1 MGLPTTDSQSPA
13 EFGKRVAMTI
23 LLLLVFVRS
32 SEGWLGSDYWNDRYG
47 TLGIFYDGGND
58 MFSGLWSDESTRRG
72 YRRANS
78 DYSGSSCTCSC
89 SSRTLTVSCASATTV
104 YIKGQFFQF
113 NLTETTFSTSVTEIT
128 IINSRLQYINERTFS
143 DLRSLQKL
151 TIHGTDLRYFPD
163 ISNCT
168 ALQKLDLSWNNIA
181 FPVGVDPNI
190 QFSDTLTHVSLMENN
205 ISWVPRGLFS
215 GTKIRLL
222 GLSVNKIKQFPSN
235 ALENM
240 VDLEFLSLDQNK
252 LTSLSRITLDT
263 LAVSNVMHLNFSNNE
278 ISYIGAR
285 AFLQLTNLKILELH
299 RNLMSTIGW
308 NTFDSYH
315 SLLHLD
321 LNYNKL
327 KKLPSRSFTNMG
339 ELRTLILHNQ
349 QAPDGMAAIM
359 FDAFY
364 NLTQLTTLFIS
375 KNNFTTFPH
384 PAFSEEDWPNLRYIH
399 ADNNKIV
406 NVTEYSSNAFD
417 GVYLSLYAARRRLH
431 EGHPFSKLSSVQT
444 FRLASNHIQYLPVS
458 AYDDVYPPVVQELD
472 LGSNRFTFLLEGTF
486 TNLTSLLNLILNSN
500 SIITVEDGT
509 FPDQIGAIFLQN
521 NMYFDF
527 RHQNPFNNLT
537 QLRGLVL
544 DGNAITDIPETA
556 LYGLGNLVGL
566 TLNNNKLGWI
576 RKDALKDCINLQTIN
591 LNNNEIGYVEEG
603 TFEQLP
609 DFRHVQLNDNDLTDL
624 PNAGDFHTI
633 NGNDLTFQ
641 NNRITAIRNHTFKEI
656 SGDIL
661 NLESNSISI
670 IEGYAFDDVSTS
682 TIDLDNNPTKIVESY
697 AFNIIRCGG
706 NNGLSFKNAEFE
718 LLNSYVFN
726 DVHVRSLYLDGGAI
740 TEIAP
745 YAFNEVNVDY
755 LLDLRYNRIS
765 SIRGHAFHTVTSRY
779 IYFQDNPVSTFE
791 SYAFDDVTVTNNLHL
806 SNMDFTVI
814 PPRTFNQ
821 VTAYDLVMSGNTQL
835 TSIEEEAFDVTI
847 THNLDLSSNA
857 IKVVRGKI
865 FSNVS
870 VVKELHLENN
880 LIYYI
885 DPDAFD
891 GVTLTLINL
900 DNNALLTLD
909 SNLLSTQGSLKNL
922 SMANNRLQQIP
933 NGFLASLVQL
943 GTLSLSGN
951 LIEMVESTTFDN
963 LASLEEL
970 DLSNNRIQFLAD
982 GVFDG
987 IKNNA
992 KITID
997 LSGNPL
1003 ACSCSM
1009 VTMMANLWN
1018 LTTISGG
1025 ECATP
1030 AQAAGV
1036 SFTSSQR
1043 NASNNYFLSVCP
1055 ETFVCA
1061 PENVQAL
1068 ASGQN
1073 EITVSWTPPTSPYPS
1088 HPQFEMFTSG
1098 CSDTATNSSSW
1109 TYDVNCTS
1117 SDAPDIAV
1125 DGVTNSSVVFDGAG
1139 DVRAGTDYVC
1149 TVVLNNNGSYSAVRW
1164 PEAVTTLEDLVS
1176 VNVTTSNVTD
1186 DLDLPITYY
1195 DFSVNHPDFDGT
1207 RQGDLGEPIYVNSP
1221 FGAFLA
1227 LSDNP
1232 ATDSISQ
1239 WFASVPNVNYV
1250 REATLTLEKQND
1262 TDTYRYYSD
1271 SFFPMDGL
1279 GYRSEQQRDC
1289 SNVLHNFGFTLAIR
1303 VAITYTGN
1311 EIVTVGGGD
1320 ELWLFVDKQKVV
1332 DLRRQKGDGSTN
1344 TACRKISLLP
1354 AMGEGGGSIVPVSGN
1369 VTGGECVPGGSV
1381 SNETVALDLTVGE
1394 TYHFVLFVAERE
1406 QCVSSFFL
1414 EISGT
1419 TFSSQVIDSVA
1430 NDGGSRKRRS
1440 ADVSGYPL
1448 DYETTIRED
1457 LHVNG
1462 TVQIIVVTDIF
1473 SAGPSYNVSILQ
1485 GNEARHFTIKED
1497 TPDNRLA
1504 AATPSPEPL
1513 PWMTVEGLSFVTCD
1527 DEIPTPSPDLNIA
1540 GTESFVVTTTTVLL
1554 SIETEVDYE
1563 VAQEYTL
1570 ILDVQ
1575 DDGAT
1580 PPRTGTVAI
1589 KILIE
1594 DVNDNCPIL
1603 EETMF
1608 NIHPQPVL
1616 RTTPVMSLLWED
1628 RDSGDNANTT
1638 FHRTQINQT
1647 IIYDSRNDSTLLE
1660 FYIIVVDRGTPPR
1673 GDIATVAMTINDACL
1688 YDSLDQ
1694 PITYEINVE
1703 DDTGGVFVRVPK
1715 YYVKEFE
1722 CGAPLGMQSALIFFT
1737 QITASS
1743 AYEYYQPHYGR
1754 LHNQPTNNDTTGV
1767 FAQGN
1772 WKAEIEDTNQWL
1784 QVSFLQ
1790 ETIVTGVI
1798 LQGSANDAAWV
1809 QTYYLTYL
1817 SNGNGTWKTYVE
1829 GGVQRVFTGNTD
1841 SSSTV
1846 QEDLADRI
1854 TVTDIR
1860 IHPLTWHGS
1869 ISMRMELIGC
1879 TEELR
1884 YIRNTRCER
1893 CPTTYYCLGDGIA
1906 RPCGRC
1912 DPPSSTCD
1920 RSPTEHSFGGASE
1933 CSPCPPG
1940 RICQEGYA
1948 HNCSRYQYADP
1959 CNDTYCPPSCTDC
1972 ETGYACLFGRKTLC
1986 RAGLYGTGLT
1996 DFCQPCAPGSFNN
2009 QSGSAGCECCPAGFY
2024 STSGKT
2030 ECEPCHPFTWS
2041 RGDCRGCVGCNPGE
2055 CPCLDSAPCFEG
2067 VTCQNID
2074 SSTYRCGPCPAGLSG
2089 DGVTCVDIDECSLA
2103 SPCFTNATCENSD
2116 PGYQCGKCPVGYT
2129 GESSHGYGLEH
2140 AQNSPQVCLDI
2151 DECEVDNGGCHD
2163 NAECI
2168 NTPGSYSCGNCV
2180 EGYISDI
2187 YLSCIPEDLCQL
2199 GRHNCSSNA
2208 TCLSLGNGKFRCGCE
2223 TGQGGDGYRCSRD
2236 TDQDGWPDEHLSC
2249 LTRNCAQDNCPQ
2261 DPNSGQEDND
2271 GDTMGDVC
2279 DPDDDNDGRMDIEDN
2294 CIFVANWDQV
2304 DTDGDGYGDVCD
2316 TCPGLAN
2323 QDQTDT
2329 DGDGVGDACDNDD
2342 DGDGVDDATDVC
2354 PHVNDTQADA
2364 DGDGVGDVCD
2374 NCPADSNPN
2383 QEDADMDGYG
2393 DACDGSDKDGD
2404 GVVNTVDN
2412 CPDITNP
2419 EQTDTDGDGMG
2430 DACDDDIDNDVM
2442 PNNQDN
2448 CPYVSN
2454 TGWEDADG
2462 NHVGDACEY
2471 DYDGDGVTDV
2481 DDICPKLANY
2491 HVTSFTN
2498 HVSINLDGGTAP
2510 DWEITDGG
2518 RNIRQ
2523 LSDAD
2528 SPVLLIGRD
2537 NFGPVNFTG
2546 TMFVGDDSG
2555 NDFIGFVF
2563 GYHSNRKFY
2572 VAMWKHENENA
2583 DGTVGI
2589 GGIKGLQIKL
2599 VDSITGPST
2608 ALATALWHT
2617 HDTTNQV
2624 KLLWHDPDMRGWEH
2638 RTPYTFHLIH
2648 RPSIG
2653 LIRVTISNDMEVLT
2667 DTGNVYDT
2675 TILGGR
2681 LGVFQYNQS
2690 GVIWS
2695 NLRYTCGDRENQA
2708 LYFDGMDDYV
2718 ELPSIITLELHDSFT
2733 IEAWMRLGGEVTTSK
2748 MPIICTLDSR
2758 LCLFLQNR
2766 YLGGQLG
2773 DDVIQGSTEFQ
2784 ENTWSHVTMLFDA
2797 QNYIISLYINGTQ
2810 ETSQSGIM
2818 SLDWSNNDTNLYI
2831 ARDRNDNFNG
2841 TLDEVRLYGLK
2852 LLEDEIIEDLQTS
2865 GRERQYLRRF
2875 LNAHFNM
2882 DSEGT
2887 NATSLLDSGLFQHHG
2902 RMVGSPLFV
2911 PSTADQARFQL
2922 TFPNARRRRRRDLT
2936 YSESLH
2942 TEL

>member
-1 MGLPTTDSQSPA
+1 
-13 EFGKRVAMTI
+13 
-23 LLLLVFVRS
+23 
-32 SEGWLGSDYWNDRYG
+32 
-47 TLGIFYDGGND
+47 
-58 MFSGLWSDESTRRG
+58 
-72 YRRANS
+72 
-78 DYSGSSCTCSC
+78 
-89 SSRTLTVSCASATTV
+89 
-104 YIKGQFFQF
+104 
-113 NLTETTFSTSVTEIT
+113 
-128 IINSRLQYINERTFS
+128 
-143 DLRSLQKL
+143 
-151 TIHGTDLRYFPD
+151 
-163 ISNCT
+163 
-168 ALQKLDLSWNNIA
+168 
-181 FPVGVDPNI
+181 
-190 QFSDTLTHVSLMENN
+190 MENN

-215 GTKIRLL
+215 GTKIRML

-240 VDLEFLSLDQNK
+240 ADLEFLSLDQNK

-263 LAVSNVMHLNFSNNE
+263 LAVSNIMHLNFSNNE
-278 ISYIGAR
+278 ISYIGAK

-299 RNLMSTIGW
+299 RNLMTTIGW
-308 NTFDSYH
+308 NTFDNYH

-339 ELRTLILHNQ
+339 ELRTLILHSQ
-349 QAPDGMAAIM
+349 QAPDAMQAIM

-375 KNNFTTFPH
+375 NNNFTTFPH
-384 PAFSEEDWPNLRYIH
+384 PAFSEEDWPNLQFLH
-399 ADNNKIV
+399 ADHNKIV
-406 NVTEYSSNAFD
+406 NVTEYSNNAFE
-417 GVYLSLYAARRRLH
+417 GVYLSLYAARRIQH
-431 EGHPFSKLSSVQT
+431 EGQPFSKLSSVRTLWLNNNKIASIRKDDLCHLTRLTTLELGTNSLDETTLQSGS
-444 FRLASNHIQYLPVS
+444 FRCLGNLQNLRLGSNRIQYLPVS
-458 AYDDVYPPVVQELD
+458 KYDDVYPPVVRELD
-472 LGSNRFTFLLEGTF
+472 IRSNRLTFLLEGTF
-486 TNLTSLLNLILNSN
+486 SNLTSLNNLILDSN
-500 SIITVEDGT
+500 RIITVEDGT
-509 FPDQIGAIFLQN
+509 FPDDIQIIFLRN
-521 NMYFDF
+521 NRYFDF
-527 RHQNPFNNLT
+527 RHHNPFSNLT
-537 QLRGLVL
+537 QLQGIAL
-544 DGNAITDIPETA
+544 DDNAITEIPETA
-556 LYGLGNLVGL
+556 FYGLGNLFGL
-566 TLNNNKLGWI
+566 SLSNNKLGWI
-576 RKDALKDCINLQTIN
+576 RKDALKDCVFLQTLN
-591 LNNNEIGYVEEG
+591 LDNNEIGYVEEG
-603 TFEQLP
+603 TLDQLP
-609 DFRHVQLNDNDLTDL
+609 DIRHVQLHNNDLTSL
-624 PNAGDFHTI
+624 SNTGDFHQI
-633 NGNDLTFQ
+633 SGNDLTFQ
-641 NNRITAIRNHTFKEI
+641 NNRITAIRNNTFKEI
-656 SGDIL
+656 SVDIL

-670 IEGYAFDDVSTS
+670 IEGYAFDYVSTS
-682 TIDLDNNPTKIVESY
+682 QIDLDNNPTKLVESY
-697 AFNIIRCGG
+697 AFNEVRCLRYE
-706 NNGLSFKNAEFE
+706 GLTFKNAEFE

-726 DVHVRSLYLDGGAI
+726 DVHARYLYLDGGAI
-740 TEIAP
+740 TDIAP
-745 YAFNEVNVDY
+745 YAFYKVNVEY
-755 LLDLRYNRIS
+755 TLDLQNNRIS
-765 SIRGHAFHTVTSRY
+765 SIREHAFHEVTSRN
-779 IYFQDNPVSTFE
+779 IYFQGNPVSTIE
-791 SYAFDDVTVTNNLHL
+791 SYAFDDVTPFDHHNNYLYL
-806 SNMDFTVI
+806 NNMDFTVI
-814 PPRTFNQ
+814 PPHAFNK
-821 VTAYDLVMSGNTQL
+821 VRAYNLDMSGNTQL
-835 TSIEEEAFDVTI
+835 TSIEEQAFDVTI
-847 THNLDLSSNA
+847 TNSLDLSNNA
-857 IKVVRGKI
+857 IKVLRGRI

-885 DPDAFD
+885 DPDAFN
-891 GVTLTLINL
+891 GVTLTLLNL
-900 DNNALLTLD
+900 DNNAVLTLD

-922 SMANNRLQQIP
+922 SMANNRLQRIP
-933 NGFLASLVQL
+933 DGFLTSLVQL

-951 LIEMVESTTFDN
+951 MIEMLESTTFDN

-982 GVFDG
+982 GVFNG
-987 IKNNA
+987 IMNNA
-992 KITID
+992 RIEID

-1018 LTTISGG
+1018 LTTITGG

-1030 AQAAGV
+1030 VQAAGV
-1036 SFTSSQR
+1036 SFISSQR
-1043 NASNNYFLSVCP
+1043 NASNNYFLSMCP

-1061 PENVQAL
+1061 PENVQPV

-1073 EITVSWTPPTSPYPS
+1073 EITVSWTPPAIPYPS
-1088 HPQFEMFTSG
+1088 HPEFETYTSG
-1098 CSDTATNSSSW
+1098 CSTSDNVTDRSFW

-1125 DGVTNSSVVFDGAG
+1125 DGVTNSSVVFGAAD

-1149 TVVLNNNGSYSAVRW
+1149 TVILNNNGSYSAVGW
-1164 PEAVTTLEDLVS
+1164 PEPVTTLEDLVS
-1176 VNVTTSNVTD
+1176 VNGTTSNVTD

-1207 RQGDLGEPIYVNSP
+1207 RQGELGEPIYVNSP

-1227 LSDNP
+1227 LSDTP

-1250 REATLTLEKQND
+1250 RQATLRLDKQND

-1289 SNVLHNFGFTLAIR
+1289 NNILHNFGFTLAIR

-1311 EIVTVGGGD
+1311 EIITVGGGD

-1332 DLRRQKGDGSTN
+1332 DLRRQKGDGSRN

-1354 AMGEGGGSIVPVSGN
+1354 AKEEGGGTIVPVSGN
-1369 VTGGECVPGGSV
+1369 VTGGECVPGNSV
-1381 SNETVALDLTVGE
+1381 SNDTVALDLTVGE

-1419 TFSSQVIDSVA
+1419 TFSSQVIGSSADS
-1430 NDGGSRKRRS
+1430 GSRRRRS

-1448 DYETTIRED
+1448 DYEVTVRED

-1462 TVQIIVVTDIF
+1462 TVQTVVVTDIF
-1473 SAGPSYNVSILQ
+1473 STGPFYNVSILK

-1497 TPDNRLA
+1497 TAANRLA
-1504 AATPSPEPL
+1504 AVPPSPAPL
-1513 PWMTVEGLSFVTCD
+1513 SWMTVEGLSFVTCD
-1527 DEIPTPSPDLNIA
+1527 DETPTPAPDPNIP
-1540 GTESFVVTTTTVLL
+1540 GTESFEVTTTTVLL
-1554 SIETEVDYE
+1554 SIDTEVDYE

-1570 ILDVQ
+1570 ILEVQ
-1575 DDGAT
+1575 DDGAS

-1589 KILIE
+1589 KIYIE
-1594 DVNDNCPIL
+1594 DVNDNCPTL

-1608 NIHPQPVL
+1608 TLHPQPVL
-1616 RTTPVMSLLWED
+1616 RLTPVMSLVLED

-1647 IIYDSRNDSTLLE
+1647 TIYDSRNDSTLLE
-1660 FYIIVVDRGTPPR
+1660 FYIIVIDKGTPPR

-1688 YDSLDQ
+1688 YDSLNQ
-1694 PITYEINVE
+1694 PITYEISVISVE

-1722 CGAPLGMQSALIFFT
+1722 CGEPLGMQSALIFFT

-1772 WKAEIEDTNQWL
+1772 WKAEITDANQWL
-1784 QVSFLQ
+1784 QVSFLE

-1798 LQGSANDAAWV
+1798 LQGSANEQAWV
-1809 QTYYLTYL
+1809 ETYYLTYL
-1817 SNGNGTWKTYVE
+1817 STGNDTWKTYME
-1829 GGVQRVFTGNTD
+1829 GGIRREFTGNTD
-1841 SSSTV
+1841 ASSTV
-1846 QEDLADRI
+1846 QQDLADPI
-1854 TVTDIR
+1854 TVTNIR
-1860 IHPLTWHGS
+1860 IHPLAWRDS

-1879 TEELR
+1879 TVELQ

-1893 CPTTYYCLGDGIA
+1893 CPTTYYCLGDGVA

-1912 DPPSSTCD
+1912 DPPSPTCD

-1948 HNCSRYQYADP
+1948 FNCSRYQYADP
-1959 CNDTYCPPSCTDC
+1959 CNETYCPPSCTDC

-1986 RAGLYGTGLT
+1986 RAGLFGTGLT
-1996 DFCQPCAPGSFNN
+1996 DFCQPCAPGSYNN
-2009 QSGSAGCECCPAGFY
+2009 QSGSAGCDCCPAGFY

-2041 RGDCRGCVGCNPGE
+2041 RGDCTPCVGCKPGE
-2055 CPCLDSAPCFEG
+2055 CPCMDREPCFEG

-2074 SSTYRCGPCPAGLSG
+2074 SATFRCGPCPAGLSG
-2089 DGVTCVDIDECSLA
+2089 DGVTCVDIDECSLT
-2103 SPCFTNATCENSD
+2103 SPCFANATCENSN
-2116 PGYQCGKCPVGYT
+2116 PGYECGKCPVGYT

-2140 AQNSPQVCLDI
+2140 AQNNPQVCLDI
-2151 DECEVDNGGCHD
+2151 DECDVDNGGCHEF
-2163 NAECI
+2163 AECI
-2168 NTPGSYSCGNCV
+2168 NTPGSYRCGNCV

-2187 YLSCIPEDLCQL
+2187 YLGCIPEDLCQL

-2236 TDQDGWPDEHLSC
+2236 TDQDGWPDEPLSC
-2249 LTRNCAQDNCPQ
+2249 LTRNCAQDNCPL

-2271 GDTMGDVC
+2271 MDTMGDVC
-2279 DPDDDNDGRMDIEDN
+2279 DPDDDNDGRMDTEDN
-2294 CIFVANWDQV
+2294 CIFVHNWDQV
-2304 DTDGDGYGDVCD
+2304 DADGDGYGDACD

-2342 DGDGVDDATDVC
+2342 DGDGFDDAIDVC
-2354 PHVNDTQADA
+2354 PYVNDTQADA
-2364 DGDGVGDVCD
+2364 DGDGVGDACD
-2374 NCPADSNPN
+2374 NCPTVHNPN
-2383 QEDADMDGYG
+2383 QEDVDMDGYG

-2419 EQTDTDGDGMG
+2419 EQTDTDGDGTG

-2454 TGWEDADG
+2454 PGWEDTDG

-2471 DYDGDGVTDV
+2471 DYDGDGVPDV

-2498 HVSINLDGGTAP
+2498 HVSVNLAGGTAP
-2510 DWEITDGG
+2510 DWEITDNG

-2523 LSDAD
+2523 LSGTD
-2528 SPVLLIGRD
+2528 SPILLIGRD

-2546 TMFVGDDSG
+2546 TMFVAEDSG

-2563 GYHSNRKFY
+2563 GYLSNRKFY
-2572 VAMWKHENENA
+2572 VAMWKHENENEE
-2583 DGTVGI
+2583 GSISI

-2599 VDSITGPST
+2599 VDSTTGPST
-2608 ALATALWHT
+2608 TLSTALWHT
-2617 HDTTNQV
+2617 HDTTNQI

-2653 LIRVTISNDMEVLT
+2653 LIRVTISTNMEVLT

-2681 LGVFQYNQS
+2681 LGVFQYNQP

-2695 NLRYTCGDRENQA
+2695 DLRYTCGDRENQA
-2708 LYFDGMDDYV
+2708 LYFDGLDDYV

-2733 IEAWMRLGGEVTTSK
+2733 IEGWIRLGGEVTTSK
-2748 MPIICTLDSR
+2748 MPIICTMDSR
-2758 LCLFLQNR
+2758 LCLFLQDR
-2766 YLGGQLG
+2766 YLSGQLD

-2797 QNYIISLYINGTQ
+2797 QQYILSLYINGTQ
-2810 ETSQSGIM
+2810 ETAQSGIM
-2818 SLDWSNNDTNLYI
+2818 PRDWSNNDTNLYI
-2831 ARDRNDNFNG
+2831 ARDEHDFFNG

-2852 LLEDEIIEDLQTS
+2852 LLEDEITEDLQTS

-2902 RMVGSPLFV
+2902 RMIGSPLFV
-2911 PSTADQARFQL
+2911 PSTVDQARFQL

-2936 YSESLH
+2936 YSESRH
-2942 TEL
+2942 SEL

>member
-1 MGLPTTDSQSPA
+1 
-13 EFGKRVAMTI
+13 
-23 LLLLVFVRS
+23 
-32 SEGWLGSDYWNDRYG
+32 
-47 TLGIFYDGGND
+47 
-58 MFSGLWSDESTRRG
+58 
-72 YRRANS
+72 
-78 DYSGSSCTCSC
+78 
-89 SSRTLTVSCASATTV
+89 
-104 YIKGQFFQF
+104 
-113 NLTETTFSTSVTEIT
+113 
-128 IINSRLQYINERTFS
+128 
-143 DLRSLQKL
+143 
-151 TIHGTDLRYFPD
+151 
-163 ISNCT
+163 
-168 ALQKLDLSWNNIA
+168 
-181 FPVGVDPNI
+181 
-190 QFSDTLTHVSLMENN
+190 MENN

-215 GTKIRLL
+215 GTKIRYL

-240 VDLEFLSLDQNK
+240 ADLEFLSLDQNK

-263 LAVSNVMHLNFSNNE
+263 LAVSNIMHLNFSNNE
-278 ISYIGAR
+278 ISYIGAK

-299 RNLMSTIGW
+299 RNLMTTIGW
-308 NTFDSYH
+308 NTFDNYH

-327 KKLPSRSFTNMG
+327 KKLPSRSFTNLG
-339 ELRTLILHNQ
+339 ELRTLILHSQ
-349 QAPDGMAAIM
+349 QVPDAMQAIM

-375 KNNFTTFPH
+375 NNSFTTFPH
-384 PAFSEEDWPNLRYIH
+384 PAFSEEDWPNLRFLH
-399 ADNNKIV
+399 ADHNKIV
-406 NVTEYSSNAFD
+406 NVTEYSNNAFE
-417 GVYLSLYAARRRLH
+417 GVYLSLYAARRIQH
-431 EGHPFSKLSSVQT
+431 EGQPFSKLSSVQT
-444 FRLASNHIQYLPVS
+444 LWLHDNQIASIRKDDLCHLTSLTTLELGTNTLDETTLQSGAFRCLGNLQNLRLGSNRIQYLPVS
-458 AYDDVYPPVVQELD
+458 KYDDVYPPVVRELIIS
-472 LGSNRFTFLLEGTF
+472 SNRLTFLLEGTF
-486 TNLTSLLNLILNSN
+486 SNLTSLQNLFLDSN
-500 SIITVEDGT
+500 RIITIEDGT
-509 FPDQIGAIFLQN
+509 FPDEIRIINLQN
-521 NMYFDF
+521 NRYFDF
-527 RHQNPFNNLT
+527 RHQNPFSNLT
-537 QLRGLVL
+537 RLLGIVL
-544 DGNAITDIPETA
+544 DGNAITEIPETA
-556 LYGLGNLVGL
+556 FYGLGNLFGL
-566 TLNNNKLGWI
+566 SLSNNKLGWI
-576 RKDALKDCINLQTIN
+576 RKDAFKDFVFLQTLN
-591 LNNNEIGYVEEG
+591 LDNNEIGYVEEG
-603 TFEQLP
+603 TLDQLP
-609 DFRHVQLNDNDLTDL
+609 DIRHVQLNHNDLTSL
-624 PNAGDFHTI
+624 SNTGDFYNI
-633 NGNDLTFQ
+633 SGNDLTFQ
-641 NNRITAIRNHTFKEI
+641 NNRITAIRNHTFKAI
-656 SGDIL
+656 SVDIL

-670 IEGYAFDDVSTS
+670 IERYAFDYVATS
-682 TIDLDNNPTKIVESY
+682 KIDLDNNPTKLVESY
-697 AFNIIRCGG
+697 AFNEVRCVA
-706 NNGLSFKNAEFE
+706 NEGLTFKNAEFE

-726 DVHVRSLYLDGGAI
+726 DVHARYLYLDGGAI
-740 TEIAP
+740 TDIAP
-745 YAFNEVNVDY
+745 YAFYKVNVDY
-755 LLDLRYNRIS
+755 
-765 SIRGHAFHTVTSRY
+765 
-779 IYFQDNPVSTFE
+779 
-791 SYAFDDVTVTNNLHL
+791 
-806 SNMDFTVI
+806 
-814 PPRTFNQ
+814 
-821 VTAYDLVMSGNTQL
+821 
-835 TSIEEEAFDVTI
+835 
-847 THNLDLSSNA
+847 
-857 IKVVRGKI
+857 
-865 FSNVS
+865 
-870 VVKELHLENN
+870 
-880 LIYYI
+880 
-885 DPDAFD
+885 
-891 GVTLTLINL
+891 
-900 DNNALLTLD
+900 
-909 SNLLSTQGSLKNL
+909 
-922 SMANNRLQQIP
+922 
-933 NGFLASLVQL
+933 
-943 GTLSLSGN
+943 TLSLSGN
-951 LIEMVESTTFDN
+951 MIEMLESTTFNN
-963 LASLEEL
+963 LASLEKL

-982 GVFDG
+982 GVFNG
-987 IKNNA
+987 IMNNA
-992 KITID
+992 RIEID

-1018 LTTISGG
+1018 LTTITGG

-1036 SFTSSQR
+1036 SFISSQR

-1061 PENVQAL
+1061 PENVQPA

-1073 EITVSWTPPTSPYPS
+1073 EITVSWTPPTIPYPS
-1088 HPQFEMFTSG
+1088 HPEFDKYTSG
-1098 CSDTATNSSSW
+1098 CSPRDNVTDRSFW

-1125 DGVTNSSVVFDGAG
+1125 DGVTNSSVVFGAAD

-1149 TVVLNNNGSYSAVRW
+1149 TVILNNNGSYSAVGW
-1164 PEAVTTLEDLVS
+1164 PEPVTTLEDLVS
-1176 VNVTTSNVTD
+1176 VNGTASNVTD

-1207 RQGDLGEPIYVNSP
+1207 RQGELGEPIYVNSP

-1227 LSDNP
+1227 LSDTP

-1250 REATLTLEKQND
+1250 RQATLRLDKQNA

-1289 SNVLHNFGFTLAIR
+1289 NNILHNFGFTLAIR

-1311 EIVTVGGGD
+1311 EIITVGGGD

-1354 AMGEGGGSIVPVSGN
+1354 AKEDGGGSIVPVSGN
-1369 VTGGECVPGGSV
+1369 VTGGECVPGNSA
-1381 SNETVALDLTVGE
+1381 SNDTVALDLTVGE

-1406 QCVSSFFL
+1406 QCVSSLFL

-1419 TFSSQVIDSVA
+1419 TFSSQVIGSSA
-1430 NDGGSRKRRS
+1430 DGGSRRRRS

-1448 DYETTIRED
+1448 DYEVTVRED

-1462 TVQIIVVTDIF
+1462 TVQTVVVTDIF
-1473 SAGPSYNVSILQ
+1473 STGPFYNVSILK

-1497 TPDNRLA
+1497 TPANRLA
-1504 AATPSPEPL
+1504 AVPPSPAPL
-1513 PWMTVEGLSFVTCD
+1513 SWVTVEGLSFVTCD
-1527 DEIPTPSPDLNIA
+1527 TETPTPAPDPNIP
-1540 GTESFVVTTTTVLL
+1540 GTESFEVTTTTVLL
-1554 SIETEVDYE
+1554 SIDTEVDYE

-1570 ILDVQ
+1570 ILEVQ
-1575 DDGAT
+1575 DDGAS

-1589 KILIE
+1589 KIYIE
-1594 DVNDNCPIL
+1594 DVNDNCPTL

-1608 NIHPQPVL
+1608 TLHPQPVL
-1616 RTTPVMSLLWED
+1616 RLTPVLSLVWED
-1628 RDSGDNANTT
+1628 RDSGDNENTT

-1647 IIYDSRNDSTLLE
+1647 TIYDSRNDSTLLE
-1660 FYIIVVDRGTPPR
+1660 FYIIVVDKGTPPR
-1673 GDIATVAMTINDACL
+1673 GDIAIVAMTINDACL
-1688 YDSLDQ
+1688 YDSLNQ
-1694 PITYEINVE
+1694 PITYEISVISVE

-1722 CGAPLGMQSALIFFT
+1722 CGEPLGMQSALIFFT

-1754 LHNQPTNNDTTGV
+1754 LHNRPTNNDTTGV

-1772 WKAEIEDTNQWL
+1772 WKAEITDANQWL
-1784 QVSFLQ
+1784 QVGFLE

-1798 LQGSANDAAWV
+1798 LQGSANEEAWV

-1817 SNGNGTWKTYVE
+1817 STGNDTWKTYME
-1829 GGVQRVFTGNTD
+1829 GGVRREFTGNTD
-1841 SSSTV
+1841 ASSTV
-1846 QEDLADRI
+1846 QQDLTDPI
-1854 TVTDIR
+1854 TVTNIR
-1860 IHPLTWHGS
+1860 IHPLAWRES

-1879 TEELR
+1879 TVELQ

-1893 CPTTYYCLGDGIA
+1893 CPTTYYCLGDGMA

-1912 DPPSSTCD
+1912 DPPSPACD

-1940 RICQEGYA
+1940 RICQDGYA
-1948 HNCSRYQYADP
+1948 FNCSRYQYADP

-1986 RAGLYGTGLT
+1986 RAGLFGTGVT
-1996 DFCQPCAPGSFNN
+1996 DFCQPCAPGSYNN
-2009 QSGSAGCECCPAGFY
+2009 QSGSAGCDCCPAGFY

-2041 RGDCRGCVGCNPGE
+2041 RGDCTPCVGCKPGE
-2055 CPCLDSAPCFEG
+2055 CPCMDREPCYEG

-2074 SSTYRCGPCPAGLSG
+2074 SATFRCGPCPAGLSG

-2103 SPCFTNATCENSD
+2103 SPCFANATCENSN
-2116 PGYQCGKCPVGYT
+2116 PGYECGKCPVGYT

-2140 AQNSPQVCLDI
+2140 AQNNPQVCLDI
-2151 DECEVDNGGCHD
+2151 DECDVDNGGCHEF
-2163 NAECI
+2163 AECI
-2168 NTPGSYSCGNCV
+2168 NTPGSYRCGNCV

-2187 YLSCIPEDLCQL
+2187 YLGCIPEDLCQL

-2208 TCLSLGNGKFRCGCE
+2208 TCLSLGNGKFRCECE

-2236 TDQDGWPDEHLSC
+2236 TDQDGWPDEPLSC
-2249 LTRNCAQDNCPQ
+2249 LTRNCAQDNCPL

-2279 DPDDDNDGRMDIEDN
+2279 DPDDDNDGRMDTEDN
-2294 CIFVANWDQV
+2294 CIFVHNWDQV
-2304 DTDGDGYGDVCD
+2304 DADGDGYGDACD

-2342 DGDGVDDATDVC
+2342 DGDGFDDAIDVC
-2354 PHVNDTQADA
+2354 PYVNDTQADA
-2364 DGDGVGDVCD
+2364 DGDGVGDACD
-2374 NCPADSNPN
+2374 NCPTVHNPS
-2383 QEDADMDGYG
+2383 QADADMDGYG
-2393 DACDGSDKDGD
+2393 DVCDVSDKDGD

-2419 EQTDTDGDGMG
+2419 EQTDTDGDGTG

-2454 TGWEDADG
+2454 PGWEDTDG

-2471 DYDGDGVTDV
+2471 DYDGDGVPDV

-2498 HVSINLDGGTAP
+2498 HVSVNLAGGTAP
-2510 DWEITDGG
+2510 DWEITDSG

-2523 LSDAD
+2523 LSGTD
-2528 SPVLLIGRD
+2528 SPILLIGRD
-2537 NFGPVNFTG
+2537 SFGPVNFTG
-2546 TMFVGDDSG
+2546 TMFIAEDSG

-2563 GYHSNRKFY
+2563 GYLSNRKFY
-2572 VAMWKHENENA
+2572 VAMWKHQNENEE
-2583 DGTVGI
+2583 GSISI

-2599 VDSITGPST
+2599 VDSTTGPHT
-2608 ALATALWHT
+2608 DLATALWHT
-2617 HDTTNQV
+2617 HDTTNQI

-2653 LIRVTISNDMEVLT
+2653 LIRVTISNNMEVLT

-2681 LGVFQYNQS
+2681 LGVFQYNQA

-2695 NLRYTCGDRENQA
+2695 DLRYTCGDRENQA

-2733 IEAWMRLGGEVTTSK
+2733 IEGWIRLGGEVTTSK
-2748 MPIICTLDSR
+2748 MPIICTMDSR

-2766 YLGGQLG
+2766 YLSGQLC

-2797 QNYIISLYINGTQ
+2797 QQYILSLYINGTQ
-2810 ETSQSGIM
+2810 ETAQSGIM
-2818 SLDWSNNDTNLYI
+2818 PRDWSNNDTNLYI
-2831 ARDRNDNFNG
+2831 ARDEHDFFNG

-2852 LLEDEIIEDLQTS
+2852 LLEEEITEDLQTS

-2902 RMVGSPLFV
+2902 RMIGSPLFV
-2911 PSTADQARFQL
+2911 PSTVDQARFQL

-2936 YSESLH
+2936 YSESRH
-2942 TEL
+2942 SEL